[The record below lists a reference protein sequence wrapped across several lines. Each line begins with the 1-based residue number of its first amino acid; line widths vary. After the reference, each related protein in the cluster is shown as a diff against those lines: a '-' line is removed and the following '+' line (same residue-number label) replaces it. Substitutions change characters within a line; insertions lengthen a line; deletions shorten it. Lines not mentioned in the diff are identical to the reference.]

1 MRRRRP
7 RPAGVA
13 AGVFA
18 SAGLAIGVSV
28 KPGDAAL
35 AVEAYVLFLGAL
47 GLAALAKATSKTF
60 EPAGASRVYVPKRR
74 AARNDGKPA
83 DLVRIER
90 ELEMATQ
97 SAFDTYFR
105 LRPILREL
113 ATTRLALSAV
123 DLDAPGGRAEALLGP
138 EAWELVKP
146 DAERPSDHNAP
157 GVRLSD
163 VAHALDAVEALP

>member
-1 MRRRRP
+1 
-7 RPAGVA
+7 VA
-13 AGVFA
+13 LVFA
-18 SAGLAIGVSV
+18 SAGLAVGLILR
-28 KPGDAAL
+28 PGDAGA
-35 AVEAYVLFLGAL
+35 AVEAYVLLLGAL
-47 GLAALAKATSKTF
+47 GLAVLAKATSRTF
-60 EPAGASRVYVPKRR
+60 EPATASRVLV
-74 AARNDGKPA
+74 ARDRQPRKDGRPA
-83 DLVRIER
+83 ELVRIER

-138 EAWELVKP
+138 EAWDLVKP
-146 DAERPSDHNAP
+146 DAERPSDHYAP
-157 GVRLSD
+157 GVRLSA

>member
-1 MRRRRP
+1 
-7 RPAGVA
+7 VA
-13 AGVFA
+13 VVFA
-18 SAGLAIGVSV
+18 SIGLAVGLILR
-28 KPGDAAL
+28 PGDSGA

-47 GLAALAKATSKTF
+47 GLALLAKATAGTF
-60 EPAGASRVYVPKRR
+60 EPATASRVV
-74 AARNDGKPA
+74 AARARQPRKDGRPA

-90 ELEMATQ
+90 ELEMSTE

-113 ATTRLALSAV
+113 ATTRLALSGV
-123 DLDAPGGRAEALLGP
+123 DLDAPGGSAEALLGP

-146 DAERPSDHNAP
+146 DAERPDDHYAP
-157 GVRLSD
+157 GVRLSA